1 MSYNV
6 AEVVVQLASS
16 SSTISAFSPSASQ
29 SSRIVAVPQNAI
41 QDNQTGLVISK
52 IENSFAA
59 MVDILAG
66 GGDFLSIPYRSRSAS
81 QRAQG
86 ALRFPGS
93 NVQEATKFTRMMRI
107 MELAREALVSGR
119 LITKRNI
126 YYQNPDLF
134 KNQGNVDQLVD
145 DLAFTLRVGRDAL
158 NIVAASQGLIAG
170 PIKLIMKNNSI
181 ISCFLD
187 LDDNRSI
194 PPIAMIREI
203 DFGETR
209 WILVVEKEATFRTLA
224 VSQYWRNC
232 VHGQGIIVT
241 GKGYA
246 DLATLEFL
254 NLVHSM
260 RPILPILCVVD
271 CDPHGI
277 DIMRT
282 YKYGSRSMR
291 HEEKVII
298 PGLQWLGVKIED
310 VVRQFAVP
318 EEEDSPQ
325 SSTDQSSQSSGGYF
339 SIQTS
344 GSLGIPPLQP
354 NVQLRPQRSGGGTT
368 GSLMSL
374 TVTDRKTAQRIFKAM
389 TAGDQDRELD
399 HEETEQLRELQVM
412 LMLNM
417 KAEIQAI
424 DNMGDLSDWLDD
436 KIGLA

>member
-1 MSYNV
+1 
-6 AEVVVQLASS
+6 
-16 SSTISAFSPSASQ
+16 
-29 SSRIVAVPQNAI
+29 
-41 QDNQTGLVISK
+41 
-52 IENSFAA
+52 

-66 GGDFLSIPYRSRSAS
+66 GGDSLSIPYRSRSTP

-86 ALRFPGS
+86 ALRFPGA

-145 DLAFTLRVGRDAL
+145 DLAFTLQVGRDAL
-158 NIVAASQGLIAG
+158 NIEVAASKGLIAG

-187 LDDNRSI
+187 LDDNSSI
-194 PPIAMIREI
+194 PPVAMIREI

-224 VSQYWRNC
+224 VSQYWRHC
-232 VHGQGIIVT
+232 VHGQGVIVT

-282 YKYGSRSMR
+282 YKYGSRSLR
-291 HEEKVII
+291 HEEKAII

-310 VVRQFAVP
+310 VVRHYAVP
-318 EEEDSPQ
+318 EEEDSSQ
-325 SSTDQSSQSSGGYF
+325 SSTNQSSQSSGGYF
-339 SIQTS
+339 SSQGS
-344 GSLGIPPLQP
+344 GSFSIPPSQP
-354 NVQLRPQRSGGGTT
+354 NARLRTRRSSGGTT
-368 GSLMSL
+368 DSLITL
-374 TVTDRKTAQRIFKAM
+374 TIADRKTAQRIFRAM

-412 LMLNM
+412 LMLNV